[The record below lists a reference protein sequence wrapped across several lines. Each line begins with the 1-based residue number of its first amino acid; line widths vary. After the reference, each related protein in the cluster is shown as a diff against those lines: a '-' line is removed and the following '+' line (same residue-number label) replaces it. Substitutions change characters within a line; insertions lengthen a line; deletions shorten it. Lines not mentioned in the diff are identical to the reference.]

1 MVLYTQIAKKLTP
14 SILHSHMPFFSF
26 FFFFLRSTAGDR
38 TETPPNRVRG
48 ERSGTHLFYLY
59 NAYLQGRSRHVD
71 GVALYKFYH
80 GPLHP
85 NCKKAHTKYL
95 TFTHAFFFG
104 FFFFLRST
112 AGDRTETPPN
122 RVRGERSGT
131 HLFYLYNAY
140 LQGRSRH
147 VDGVALYKFYH
158 GPLHPNCK
166 KAHTKYLTFTHA
178 FFFGFFFF
186 LRSTAGDR
194 TETPPNR
201 VRGER
206 SGTHLFYLYKAYLQ
220 GRSRHVDGV
229 ALYKFYHGPLHPNCK
244 KAHTK
249 YLTFTHYFF
258 FVFFFFLRSTAGDRT
273 ETPPNRVRGER
284 SGTHLFY
291 LYKAYL
297 QGRSRHVDGVAL
309 YKFYHG
315 PLHPNCKKAHT
326 KYLTFTHAFFFG
338 FFFFLRSTAGD
349 RTETPPNRVRG
360 ERSGTHL
367 FYLYNAYL
375 QGRSRHVDGV
385 ALYKFYHGPLHP
397 NCKKAHTKYFTFT
410 HAFFFAF
417 FSF

>member
-1 MVLYTQIAKKLTP
+1 MVLLYTNSTMVLYTQIAKKLTP
-14 SILHSHMPFFSF
+14 SILHSHMLFF
-26 FFFFLRSTAGDR
+26 R
-38 TETPPNRVRG
+38 
-48 ERSGTHLFYLY
+48 
-59 NAYLQGRSRHVD
+59 
-71 GVALYKFYH
+71 
-80 GPLHP
+80 
-85 NCKKAHTKYL
+85 
-95 TFTHAFFFG
+95 
-104 FFFFLRST
+104 
-112 AGDRTETPPN
+112 
-122 RVRGERSGT
+122 
-131 HLFYLYNAY
+131 
-140 LQGRSRH
+140 
-147 VDGVALYKFYH
+147 
-158 GPLHPNCK
+158 
-166 KAHTKYLTFTHA
+166 
-178 FFFGFFFF
+178 FFFF

-229 ALYKFYHGPLHPNCK
+229 ALYKIYHGPLHPNCK
-244 KAHTK
+244 KAYTK
-249 YLTFTHYFF
+249 YLTFTHAFF

-326 KYLTFTHAFFFG
+326 KYLTFTHAFFFV

-349 RTETPPNRVRG
+349 RTETSPNRVRG

-367 FYLYNAYL
+367 FYLYKAYL

-397 NCKKAHTKYFTFT
+397 KLQKSSHQVSYIHTCL
-410 HAFFFAF
+410 FFRF